1 MDIELSADD
10 LAFRDDVRSFFAENA
25 HQAGEDYNQW
35 RMDWFAKAKE
45 KGGWDVPTWPSQF
58 GGPGWSP
65 TQHYIWEQE
74 TAIHATPWDMPFGL
88 GMLAPIVMNY
98 GNEEQQQRFLPD
110 IRARKVNWCQGY
122 SEPGAGS
129 DLANL
134 RTKAVLSEDGTYYTV
149 TGTKIWTTMAQI
161 ADWIFC
167 LTRTDDSG
175 RKQEGITFLLFPM
188 KQDGIEVTPIITLG
202 GAHSVNTVHITDV
215 KVPVEN
221 RIGEEGKGWTYAKGL
236 LQHERTGLAGVSR
249 SLVALESL
257 KDQARTIARG
267 NATLMDDP
275 AFRAKVADLEV
286 DLMALEFTEL
296 RSLASASAGG
306 DPGPES
312 SIMKLKGTEIQQRI
326 QKLTVEA
333 GGIYSAAWGAKS
345 VGPSFARAGMGG
357 YLASRAYTIYGGAS
371 EVQKDVIAKNVLGLK
386 KSASVQT
393 RKELQPGKEAQTG
406 KENGGSSS

>member
-1 MDIELSADD
+1 MDIELSPED
-10 LAFRDDVRSFFAENA
+10 LAFRDEVRSFFAENA
-25 HQAGEDYNQW
+25 YKPGEDYNQW
-35 RMDWFAKAKE
+35 RLDWFAKARE
-45 KGGWDVPTWPSQF
+45 KGGWDVPKWPVAF

-74 TAIHATPWDMPFGL
+74 TAVANLPWDMPFGI
-88 GMLAPIVMNY
+88 GMLAPVLMAY

-129 DLANL
+129 DLASL
-134 RTKAVLSEDGTYYTV
+134 KTKAVLSADGSHYTV
-149 TGTKIWTTMAQI
+149 NGTKIWTTMAHI

-188 KQDGIEVTPIITLG
+188 KQEGIEVKPIITLG
-202 GAHSVNTVHITDV
+202 GAHSVNTVFITDV

-236 LQHERTGLAGVSR
+236 LQHERTGLAGISR
-249 SLVALESL
+249 SIVALEKL
-257 KDQARTIARG
+257 KEQARSVKRG
-267 NATLMDDP
+267 NGSLMDDP
-275 AFRAKVADLEV
+275 GFRAKVAELEV
-286 DLMALEFTEL
+286 DLMAAEYTEL
-296 RSLASASAGG
+296 RSLASASAGAA
-306 DPGPES
+306 PGPES
-312 SIMKLKGTEIQQRI
+312 SILKLKGTEIQQRI

-333 GGIYSAAWGAKS
+333 GGIYSAAWGGRPA
-345 VGPSFARAGMGG
+345 GPSFARGGMAG

-371 EVQKDVIAKNVLGLK
+371 EVQKDVIAKNVLGI
-386 KSASVQT
+386 KSS
-393 RKELQPGKEAQTG
+393 K
-406 KENGGSSS
+406 